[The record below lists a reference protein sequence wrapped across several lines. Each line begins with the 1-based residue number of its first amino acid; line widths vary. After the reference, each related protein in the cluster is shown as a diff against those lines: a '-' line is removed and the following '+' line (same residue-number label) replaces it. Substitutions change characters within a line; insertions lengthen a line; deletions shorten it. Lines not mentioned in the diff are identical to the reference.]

1 MAEKTNQRLFIV
13 DGMSQLFRAYYAI
26 RSLSNSSGQPTN
38 AIFGFTMILRRL
50 INAEQPHF
58 LGIAFDSP
66 EPTFR
71 HEQFEKYKA
80 HRAPMPD
87 DLVLQ
92 LPYVDRVCA
101 ALRVPLIR
109 MPGFE
114 ADDIIGTLATKAKAA
129 GLDVVIVSNDKD
141 FGQLVNDHVKI
152 MRAERSGDLR
162 WLDARGV
169 EEKLGV
175 RPDQVVDLLGLWG
188 DASDNIPGAPG
199 IGEKGAKQL
208 IQEFGSIEN
217 AIAHAGEITRKVYR
231 ESLQNHAEIIRQS
244 RELARI
250 VCDLPIALDLEAL
263 KYEEPDRRAAY
274 ELFSELEFGQL
285 SREFAD
291 AANHEA
297 LVAIAAR
304 KASAVRYSTIG
315 TKGELSKFVKSLLA
329 QDDFALSLA
338 ERKGDAYGVA
348 ISTASSNAGLIDF
361 EKLEKSIDAFAEIKE
376 ILENGL
382 VQKSIHDWKNAL
394 TCLTSFVYRKQAAS
408 EASDEASSPLFA
420 GLAKSSTPDGTIHPF
435 TPPVRIEG
443 VEDDTLL
450 AAYLLDP
457 NRNEYPVR
465 EIAREYLGLEPAE
478 SIDGLEPD
486 DLRALQGADLT
497 RQLADVLRA
506 KLREKGLEMVYT
518 EIELPLVELLF
529 EMEQVGVR
537 VDIAALKKAEQE
549 MQKELERLTKE
560 IYKVAGEEF
569 NINSTAQLGAIFEK
583 LNFEVTRKTKT
594 GKISTSSDVLV
605 ELAEKYELPR
615 LIIEYREIAKLKSTY
630 VDALPKLISSRTGR
644 IHTTLNQSVAATGR
658 LSSTNPNLQNIPV
671 RTELGRRIRA
681 AFVPSNG
688 YLLMSADYSQIE
700 LRLFAHLTGDQK
712 MTEAFQKGE
721 DIHAKT
727 AREVFGAKT
736 KAEEHDKRRLAK
748 IVNFAIPYAVGA
760 FGLAQRT
767 TLTRAEAKKAIDDYY
782 ETYKDV
788 RRYME
793 RTPEEARETG
803 VVKSIFGRIRPIPG
817 INDKNHALRTRAERE
832 AINAPLQASAADLMK
847 MAMLKVHERLKRE
860 GSRAQ
865 IIMQVHDE
873 LLLEV
878 PEAEVERV
886 KELVRSEM
894 ENVYQLSVPL
904 VVDVGVGK
912 NWMEAKP

>member
-50 INAEQPHF
+50 IKAEQPHF

-297 LVAIAAR
+297 LAAIAAR

-382 VQKSIHDWKNAL
+382 VQKSIHDW
-394 TCLTSFVYRKQAAS
+394 
-408 EASDEASSPLFA
+408 
-420 GLAKSSTPDGTIHPF
+420 
-435 TPPVRIEG
+435 
-443 VEDDTLL
+443 
-450 AAYLLDP
+450 
-457 NRNEYPVR
+457 
-465 EIAREYLGLEPAE
+465 
-478 SIDGLEPD
+478 
-486 DLRALQGADLT
+486 
-497 RQLADVLRA
+497 
-506 KLREKGLEMVYT
+506 
-518 EIELPLVELLF
+518 
-529 EMEQVGVR
+529 
-537 VDIAALKKAEQE
+537 
-549 MQKELERLTKE
+549 
-560 IYKVAGEEF
+560 
-569 NINSTAQLGAIFEK
+569 
-583 LNFEVTRKTKT
+583 
-594 GKISTSSDVLV
+594 
-605 ELAEKYELPR
+605 
-615 LIIEYREIAKLKSTY
+615 
-630 VDALPKLISSRTGR
+630 
-644 IHTTLNQSVAATGR
+644 
-658 LSSTNPNLQNIPV
+658 
-671 RTELGRRIRA
+671 
-681 AFVPSNG
+681 
-688 YLLMSADYSQIE
+688 
-700 LRLFAHLTGDQK
+700 
-712 MTEAFQKGE
+712 
-721 DIHAKT
+721 
-727 AREVFGAKT
+727 
-736 KAEEHDKRRLAK
+736 
-748 IVNFAIPYAVGA
+748 
-760 FGLAQRT
+760 
-767 TLTRAEAKKAIDDYY
+767 
-782 ETYKDV
+782 
-788 RRYME
+788 
-793 RTPEEARETG
+793 
-803 VVKSIFGRIRPIPG
+803 
-817 INDKNHALRTRAERE
+817 
-832 AINAPLQASAADLMK
+832 
-847 MAMLKVHERLKRE
+847 
-860 GSRAQ
+860 
-865 IIMQVHDE
+865 
-873 LLLEV
+873 
-878 PEAEVERV
+878 
-886 KELVRSEM
+886 
-894 ENVYQLSVPL
+894 
-904 VVDVGVGK
+904 
-912 NWMEAKP
+912 